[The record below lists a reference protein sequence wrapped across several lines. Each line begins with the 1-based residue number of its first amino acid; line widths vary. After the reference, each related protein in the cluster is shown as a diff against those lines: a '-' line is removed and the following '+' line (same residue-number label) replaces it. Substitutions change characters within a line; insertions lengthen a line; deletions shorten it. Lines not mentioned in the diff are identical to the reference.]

1 MLCWHLEQQTC
12 TSLWTGLHGCEQQ
25 LGQVQQPAMQQLG
38 IGDMVGCTVSM
49 YLQCFSRSVEGRAL
63 LYGLA
68 GVSPDRGLIGEFLV
82 AFQDAMLAP

>member
-1 MLCWHLEQQTC
+1 MSRKKCINVDRTC
-12 TSLWTGLHGCEQQ
+12 HGFEQQ
-25 LGQVQQPAMQQLG
+25 LGQVQQPAMQHLG

-49 YLQCFSRSVEGRAL
+49 DLQCFSRSVEGRAL

-68 GVSPDRGLIGEFLV
+68 GVSPDRGLSGEFLV